1 MRAGKELSWPLIERY
16 REDTFRFDP
25 RRQLRSEDEAIRFV
39 IERGFIFFW
48 PITGYQFPSLWGAV
62 AGNRPVPNQHDD
74 PAHVTWRW
82 KDNLLGKG
90 IWYYAKVL
98 RQKSTIISLDLLPSF
113 YALSPNYGE
122 PEQDYLLAYQDG
134 TLSLEEKLV
143 YEAILEHG
151 PLDSIML
158 RTQSRLSSNE
168 NVSRFNRALN
178 LLMRDFR
185 ILPVGVAEAGTWNY
199 AFVYDA
205 VHRHFP
211 ELAQKARLIDESSA
225 RSNILRSYFLSVGAE
240 QTSTIKKL
248 LQWPVS
254 LIDRS
259 LDILIQS
266 DFVVNQVKFTG
277 KVGEWWILTSLLK

>member
-1 MRAGKELSWPLIERY
+1 MRDDIELSWRLIERY
-16 REDTFRFDP
+16 RESTFRFDP
-25 RRQLRSEDEAIRFV
+25 RRRLRSEDEAIRFV
-39 IERGFIFFW
+39 KERGLIFFW
-48 PITGYQFPSLWGAV
+48 PITGFEFPSLWGSV
-62 AGNRPVPNQHDD
+62 AGNRPVPDQHDD

-113 YALSPNYGE
+113 YALSPNFGE
-122 PEQDYLLAYQDG
+122 PDQDYLLAYQDG

-158 RTQSRLSSNE
+158 RTQSRLSSKE
-168 NVSRFNRALN
+168 NTSRFNRALN

-211 ELAQKARLIDESSA
+211 ELVQNARLIGESSA
-225 RSNILRSYFLSVGAE
+225 RSNILRAYFLSVGAE
-240 QTSTIKKL
+240 QTSTLKKL

-254 LIDRS
+254 LIEKS
-259 LDILIQS
+259 LDSLIQS

-277 KVGEWWILTSLLK
+277 KVEDWWMLTSLLN

>member
-1 MRAGKELSWPLIERY
+1 MRDDIELSWRLIERY
-16 REDTFRFDP
+16 REGTFRFDP
-25 RRQLRSEDEAIRFV
+25 RRRLRSEDEAIRFV
-39 IERGFIFFW
+39 KERGFIFFW
-48 PITGYQFPSLWGAV
+48 PITGFEFPSLWGAV
-62 AGNRPVPNQHDD
+62 AGNRPVPDQHDD

-113 YALSPNYGE
+113 YALSPNFGE

-158 RTQSRLSSNE
+158 RTQSRLSSKE
-168 NVSRFNRALN
+168 NTSRFNRALN

-211 ELAQKARLIDESSA
+211 ELVQNARLIGESSA
-225 RSNILRSYFLSVGAE
+225 RSNILRAYFLSVGAE
-240 QTSTIKKL
+240 QTSTLKKL

-254 LIDRS
+254 LIEKS
-259 LDILIQS
+259 LDSLIQS

-277 KVGEWWILTSLLK
+277 KVEDWWMLTSLLN

>member
-1 MRAGKELSWPLIERY
+1 MRDDIELSWRLIERY
-16 REDTFRFDP
+16 REGTFRFDP
-25 RRQLRSEDEAIRFV
+25 RRRLRSEDEAIRFV
-39 IERGFIFFW
+39 KERGFIFFW
-48 PITGYQFPSLWGAV
+48 PITGFEFPSLWGAV
-62 AGNRPVPNQHDD
+62 AGNRPVPDQHDD

-113 YALSPNYGE
+113 YALSPNFGE

-158 RTQSRLSSNE
+158 RAQSRLSSKE
-168 NVSRFNRALN
+168 NTSRFNRALN

-199 AFVYDA
+199 AFFTMPSIGTS
-205 VHRHFP
+205 RFTS
-211 ELAQKARLIDESSA
+211 KARLIGESSA
-225 RSNILRSYFLSVGAE
+225 RSNILKHISCRLELNKHQRLRNYYNGLFSYR
-240 QTSTIKKL
+240 K
-248 LQWPVS
+248 
-254 LIDRS
+254 S
-259 LDILIQS
+259 LDSLIQS

-277 KVGEWWILTSLLK
+277 KVEDWWMLTSLLN

>member
-1 MRAGKELSWPLIERY
+1 MRAGNELLWTLIERY
-16 REDTFRFDP
+16 RESTFRFDP
-25 RRQLRSEDEAIRFV
+25 RRRLRSEDEATRFV
-39 IERGFIFFW
+39 NERGFIFFW
-48 PITGYQFPSLWGAV
+48 PISGFEFPSLWGAV

-90 IWYYAKVL
+90 VWYYAKVL

-134 TLSLEEKLV
+134 TLSLEEKLI

-151 PLDSIML
+151 PLDSILL
-158 RTQSRLSSNE
+158 RTQSRLSSKE
-168 NVSRFNRALN
+168 NNSRFNRALN

-199 AFVYDA
+199 AFIYDA
-205 VHRHFP
+205 IHRHFP
-211 ELAQKARLIDESSA
+211 DLTQKARLISESAA
-225 RSNILRSYFLSVGAE
+225 RANILRSYFLTVGAE

-248 LQWPVS
+248 LQWPVAHV
-254 LIDRS
+254 DRS
-259 LDILIQS
+259 LDSLIQS
-266 DFVVNQVKFTG
+266 EFVVNQVKFTG
-277 KVGEWWILTSLLK
+277 KDGEWWILTALVN